1 MAGHEPYISL
11 ALALAAGLL
20 IGLEREQ
27 SRPAIETRR
36 AFLGGIRTFPIIAL
50 TGAVSVLLAKEVGPW
65 ALVVAGLGVSS
76 LLVVV
81 HWRDEQA
88 GHPGLTSEAA
98 ALVTFLLGA
107 LAPATQAIVSVERRI
122 FVVSSLAVTTT
133 MLLSTKAQLR
143 EFSTRVSKDDVIA
156 TLKFLLLAVVLL
168 PILPDEPLGP
178 YGALNPYRIGF
189 MVLLIAG
196 IGFVGY
202 VAMRLWGH
210 GKGLLVTGAVGG
222 LVSSTAVTL
231 ASAARAKQTPTLA
244 GLAAL
249 AVVAASTIMFARV
262 LVTTFIVERALFL
275 AVFPPL
281 VVMGAT
287 GLVLCAA
294 LYLRLKKAENPTS
307 SVELTNPF
315 ELTQALKFGAFFVAI
330 LIVSR
335 WATDT
340 FGAGGSYVTGALAG
354 LTDVDAITL
363 SMANLVKSGGLDVPV
378 AARTVVL
385 ATGSNTLVKGGLALV
400 LGGVPFGKKVLAVFG
415 VMLAAGLLTMML
427 VERGQVP

>member
-1 MAGHEPYISL
+1 M
-11 ALALAAGLL
+11 
-20 IGLEREQ
+20 
-27 SRPAIETRR
+27 
-36 AFLGGIRTFPIIAL
+36 
-50 TGAVSVLLAKEVGPW
+50 LAKDVGPW
-65 ALVVAGLGVSS
+65 ALAVAGLGLSS

-98 ALVTFLLGA
+98 AIVTFLLGA
-107 LAPATQAIVSVERRI
+107 LALASQAIPSVERRI
-122 FVVSSLAVTTT
+122 FVVASLAVATT

-156 TLKFLLLAVVLL
+156 TLKFLLVAVVLL

-189 MVLLIAG
+189 MVLLIAA

-231 ASAARAKQTPTLA
+231 ASAARAKQTPELSGLA
-244 GLAAL
+244 GLA
-249 AVVAASTIMFARV
+249 VVVASTIMFVRV
-262 LVTTFIVERALFL
+262 LVTTFIVERSLFFALL
-275 AVFPPL
+275 PPL
-281 VVMGAT
+281 AAMGGT
-287 GLVLCAA
+287 GLVLCAV
-294 LYLRLKKAENPTS
+294 LYFRQKKAEHPATT
-307 SVELTNPF
+307 VTLTNPF
-315 ELTQALKFGAFFVAI
+315 ELTQALKFGAFFMAI
-330 LIVSR
+330 LVVSR

-340 FGAGGSYVTGALAG
+340 FGEGGSYVTGLLAG

-363 SMANLVKSGGLDVPV
+363 SMANLVKSGGLDVKV
-378 AARTVVL
+378 AERTVVL
-385 ATGSNTLVKGGLALV
+385 ATCSNTLVKGGMSLV
-400 LGGVPFGKKVLAVFG
+400 LGGALFGKKVLAVFG
-415 VMLAAGLLTMML
+415 VVLAVGLVTMLLA
-427 VERGQVP
+427 

>member
-1 MAGHEPYISL
+1 MHEYEPYISL

-27 SRPAIETRR
+27 SRPVTETRR
-36 AFLGGIRTFPIIAL
+36 GFPGGIRTFPIIAL
-50 TGAVSVLLAKEVGPW
+50 AGGVAVMLSKQVGPW
-65 ALVVAGLGVSS
+65 ALVVAGLGLSA

-81 HWRDEQA
+81 HWRDEQS

-98 ALVTFLLGA
+98 AIVTFLLGA
-107 LAPATQAIVSVERRI
+107 LALADQAIVQVERRI
-122 FVVSSLAVTTT
+122 FVVASVAVVTT

-156 TLKFLLLAVVLL
+156 TLKFLVVAVVML
-168 PILPDEPLGP
+168 PILPDAPYGP

-189 MVLLIAG
+189 MVLLIAA

-231 ASAARAKQTPTLA
+231 ASAARAKQTPELA
-244 GLAAL
+244 GLAGL
-249 AVVAASTIMFARV
+249 AVVLASTIMFARV
-262 LVTTFIVERALFL
+262 LVTTFIVERSLFL
-275 AVFPPL
+275 ALLPPL
-281 VVMGAT
+281 AAMGGT
-287 GLVLCAA
+287 GLVLSAV
-294 LYLRLKKAENPTS
+294 LYFRQKKEEGPATT
-307 SVELTNPF
+307 VQLTNPF

-330 LIVSR
+330 LVVSR

-340 FGAGGSYVTGALAG
+340 FGESGSYVTGALAG

-363 SMANLVKSGGLDVPV
+363 SMANLVKGGALDVKV
-378 AARTVVL
+378 AERTVVL
-385 ATGSNTLVKGGLALV
+385 ATCSNTLVKGGLSLV
-400 LGGVPFGKKVLAVFG
+400 LGGTLFGKKVLAVFG
-415 VMLAAGLLTMML
+415 VVLAIGLVTMLL
-427 VERGQVP
+427 V